1 VSSALSDLIA
11 NAIDTLSRAGV
22 ASPEADVWHLASHVL
37 GIGRG
42 ELHARMIVG
51 SIDLSEAQ
59 REEFSSLVSRRAGRE
74 PLWHIT
80 GCAPFRDMDLKVGP
94 GVFTPRPETELLAQH
109 AIDEAL
115 ALHPAEDTLRVV
127 DLCAGSGALA
137 LALARALP
145 HAEVLAIELSEEAEP
160 FVRENIARYAPAVE
174 LIMGDI
180 DELAEH
186 AWAGHVDVIVTNPP
200 YLRLDESLDQE
211 TAGFDPGMALTSGT
225 DGLDLIRRLI
235 PLAYGALRPGGVI
248 VMEHG
253 VDQGEQI
260 RQLLADAGFGNQT
273 TVSDL
278 VGRDRFS
285 RATKSA

>member
-1 VSSALSDLIA
+1 MSSALSDLIA
-11 NAIDTLSRAGV
+11 EATDTLARAGV
-22 ASPEADVWHLASHVL
+22 ASPEADAWHLASHVW

-51 SIDLSEAQ
+51 SIDVTESH
-59 REEFSSLVSRRAGRE
+59 REEFSSLLARRVNRE

-80 GCAPFRDMDLKVGP
+80 GVAPFLDMDLRVGP
-94 GVFTPRPETELLAQH
+94 GVFSPRPETELLAQH

-115 ALHPAEDTLRVV
+115 SLHPAEGTLRVV
-127 DLCAGSGALA
+127 DVCAGSGPLA

-145 HAEVLAIELSEEAEP
+145 HADVLAIELSEKAES
-160 FVRENIARYAPAVE
+160 FLRENISRHAPSVD

-180 DELAEH
+180 DELAKH

-200 YLRLDESLDQE
+200 YLRLDEPLDYE
-211 TAGFDPGMALTSGT
+211 TAGFDPGMALTSGP

-235 PLAYGALRPGGVI
+235 PLAYRALRPGGVI

-253 VDQGEQI
+253 VDQGEEICQS
-260 RQLLADAGFGNQT
+260 LADAGFKHQT

-285 RATKSA
+285 RAIKGA